1 MTNQGDT
8 ISEVIDNLR
17 RTVQALNES
26 YKAAEK
32 KTGLTSPQLW
42 AVKLIASA
50 APIKVSELAKGMFL
64 HPATVV
70 GIVDRLEAKE
80 LVVRTRSTEDRRV
93 VELDLTPQG
102 KKLVANAP
110 EAAQIMLVKGL
121 EALSPK
127 NLQLVAA
134 GMEQL
139 VGILGAEDRVP
150 QLLFSQDMN
159 MPVSHKNL
167 DRPANTPTEV

>member
-1 MTNQGDT
+1 MNRQNDT
-8 ISEVIDNLR
+8 ISEIIDNLR
-17 RTVQALNES
+17 RTVQALNEF

-32 KTGLTSPQLW
+32 ETGLTNPQLW
-42 AVKLIASA
+42 AVKLIAAA

-70 GIVDRLEAKE
+70 GIIDRLEAKG
-80 LVVRTRSTEDRRV
+80 LVVRTRSKEDRRA
-93 VELDLTPQG
+93 VELTLTPQG
-102 KKLVANAP
+102 QELVANTP

-121 EALSPK
+121 KALPPE
-127 NLQLVAA
+127 NLLQVAA

-139 VGILGAEDRVP
+139 VAVLGAEERVP

-167 DRPANTPTEV
+167 DRAATTTTEV